1 MANIR
6 FTPLRIGTT
15 NAAGE
20 RISSIDPLL
29 SRTNYFD
36 GQLLKAS
43 DLNRDQIYLDERLL
57 ELGQVFG
64 SGIVRG
70 LDLSLQSGH
79 LLQVTPGIAI
89 APSGRVLQLANT
101 PLTIDLL
108 NSGLIATL
116 NDGRFRSYAR
126 GLYAL
131 ALTHAEVVDGVAEAF
146 PKDLAAPRVPHVA
159 AWAEGV
165 ELRLM
170 PLPLPLPRQ
179 DEIAVRATLA
189 RELLSGGDRLALPS
203 DDAVALS
210 LIAVE
215 RGRILWIDRGLLRRP
230 QRALNTPN
238 AIQQDLATHYQEL
251 MQTVLTARQ
260 SAGLRGAFAA
270 SQYFRV
276 LPPWGPLPQ
285 DSIDPVG
292 GRQQY
297 FPKDYEVSIAPVRR
311 SELAAVLADSAHLA
325 PIDLERDADCDV
337 MVLVPMSDTA
347 FALRARQLEAPAS
360 FTPRSLGRL
369 ARLDRLAL
377 RILPQPPIHRIDTDA
392 DVWRAIWA
400 DVNPAELMYV
410 RRPPRTAETG
420 VSAVVLALGVT
431 LPPPGSALPPDAAA
445 LEEQLDAALEDV
457 DAAEEAQA
465 ALEAEVARLKVRIA
479 ELEKAVAAGGGDQSL
494 TDALAEIER
503 LRLALAAAQKEIEA
517 LKADDR
523 NAGIL
528 ANALEASSDRID
540 ELKAELDAART
551 EIERLKTASPVLD
564 EALKKRFDELA
575 AALEAERAKAA
586 ALEQENA
593 ALTTR
598 LKEAQLRVN
607 QLEAALKEALAKL
620 DAASGNV
627 SSSDADLKAAREA
640 LAKLQAEAAATRNA
654 LDTREAEL
662 ADTRRKLDER
672 TASEA
677 GTLNSL
683 AEALRRIDELQA
695 TAGTSSTETATL
707 RTRVATLETQLAGA
721 SATIER
727 LKTEAAQ
734 GADLGVE
741 LTLER
746 LARARGADAAGIKA
760 ATTADTLIAGNQ
772 AARIAAV
779 QIVGLADR
787 RLDPAL
793 WPSMMALA
801 RRDPDVFQKLR
812 DRFVEAAGNVDMPKF
827 FMEEGSSLGLSSNH
841 VELWKRI
848 AG

>member
-64 SGIVRG
+64 AGIVRG

-79 LLQVTPGIAI
+79 ILRVEPGIAI
-89 APSGRVLQLANT
+89 APSGRVLQLSNT

-131 ALTHAEVVDGVAEAF
+131 ALTHAQVVDGVAEAF

-203 DDAVALS
+203 DDAVALG

-238 AIQQDLATHYQEL
+238 AIQQDLAAHYQEL
-251 MQTVLTARQ
+251 MQTVLTMRQ

-420 VSAVVLALGVT
+420 VSAVVLALGMT

-465 ALEAEVARLKVRIA
+465 AQEAEIARLKVRIA

-494 TDALAEIER
+494 TDALAEVER
-503 LRLALAAAQKEIEA
+503 LKLALAAAQKEIEA

-523 NAGIL
+523 NAVIL

-540 ELKAELDAART
+540 ELKAELDAARA
-551 EIERLKTASPVLD
+551 EIERLKTTSSPID
-564 EALKKRFDELA
+564 ETLKQRIEELA
-575 AALEAERAKAA
+575 AALEAERAKSA
-586 ALEQENA
+586 ALEQERTT
-593 ALTTR
+593 LT
-598 LKEAQLRVN
+598 AQLKDAQRRIT
-607 QLEAALKEALAKL
+607 QLEAELKDALAKL
-620 DAASGNV
+620 EAASGSVN
-627 SSSDADLKAAREA
+627 STDADLVAVREE
-640 LAKLQAEAAATRNA
+640 LAKLKTELDATRGTLATTN
-654 LDTREAEL
+654 AEL
-662 ADTRRKLDER
+662 ADTRTKLDASVTRES
-672 TASEA
+672 TAVA
-677 GTLNSL
+677 SL
-683 AEALRRIDELQA
+683 ADALRRIDELQA
-695 TAGTSSTETATL
+695 TGNTSSTENTTL
-707 RTRVATLETQLAGA
+707 RNRVGTLETQLS
-721 SATIER
+721 SANSTIER

-734 GADLGVE
+734 GTDLAAE

-746 LARARGADAAGIKA
+746 LARARGADAAGIKS
-760 ATTADTLIAGNQ
+760 ATAADTLIAGNE

-779 QIVGLADR
+779 QLVGLADR
-787 RLDPAL
+787 RLDLAL
-793 WPSMMALA
+793 WPSLMAIA
-801 RRDPDVFQKLR
+801 RKDVVLFQKLR
-812 DRFVEAAGNVDMPKF
+812 DRFVDAAGNINLPEF
-827 FMEEGSSLGLSSNH
+827 FMAEGKDFGLTDRH
-841 VELWKRI
+841 IELWKQV

>member
-70 LDLSLQSGH
+70 LDISLQSGH
-79 LLQVTPGIAI
+79 ILRVESGIAI

-146 PKDLAAPRVPHVA
+146 PKDLAAPRRPHVA

-203 DDAVALS
+203 DDAVALG

-285 DSIDPVG
+285 DCIDPIG
-292 GRQQY
+292 GRQQF

-325 PIDLERDADCDV
+325 PIDLERDADCDM

-377 RILPQPPIHRIDTDA
+377 RILPQPPIHRVDTDA

-400 DVNPAELMYV
+400 DVNPAELMYL

-420 VSAVVLALGVT
+420 VSAVVLALGMT

-457 DAAEEAQA
+457 DAAEEARA
-465 ALEAEVARLKVRIA
+465 ALEAEIARLKVRIA
-479 ELEKAVAAGGGDQSL
+479 ELEKALAAAGGTG
-494 TDALAEIER
+494 TPADAQAEIER
-503 LRLALAAAQKEIEA
+503 LRLALDAAQKEIEA

-523 NAGIL
+523 NAAIL
-528 ANALEASSDRID
+528 ANALEAASDRID
-540 ELKAELDAART
+540 ALKAELDAARA
-551 EIERLKTASPVLD
+551 EIERLKTTSSPID
-564 EALKKRFDELA
+564 ETLKQRIEELA
-575 AALEAERAKAA
+575 AALDAERAKSAT
-586 ALEQENA
+586 LEQERA
-593 ALTTR
+593 TLTAQ
-598 LKEAQLRVN
+598 LNEAQRRIT
-607 QLEAALKEALAKL
+607 QLEAELKDALAKL
-620 DAASGNV
+620 EAAGGT
-627 SSSDADLKAAREA
+627 DADLAAAREEA
-640 LAKLQAEAAATRNA
+640 AKLKAELDAARAA
-654 LDTREAEL
+654 LETARAEL
-662 ADTRRKLDER
+662 ADTRAKLD
-672 TASEA
+672 A
-677 GTLNSL
+677 SL
-683 AEALRRIDELQA
+683 AREAAALTRIAELQNALA
-695 TAGTSSTETATL
+695 TANNELATL
-707 RTRVATLETQLAGA
+707 RARVATLETQLANA
-721 SATIER
+721 NATIGK
-727 LKTEAAQ
+727 LKLEAAQ
-734 GADLGVE
+734 AGNLAVE

-746 LARARGADAAGIKA
+746 LARARGADDAGIKSA
-760 ATTADTLIAGNQ
+760 AGADALIGGNEP
-772 AARIAAV
+772 ARIAAV

-787 RLDPAL
+787 RLDLAL
-793 WPSMMALA
+793 WPSMHAIA
-801 RRDPDVFQKLR
+801 RAGLTAFEKIR
-812 DRFVEAAGNVDMPKF
+812 DRLFDAAGTIDLPKF
-827 FMEEGSSLGLSSNH
+827 FLEEGQNFGLSGTH
-841 VELWKRI
+841 LELWKRV

>member
-64 SGIVRG
+64 AGIVRG

-79 LLQVTPGIAI
+79 ILRVEPGIAI

-146 PKDLAAPRVPHVA
+146 PKDLAAPRRPHVA

-203 DDAVALS
+203 DDAVALG

-251 MQTVLTARQ
+251 MQTVLTTRQ

-270 SQYFRV
+270 NQYFRV

-325 PIDLERDADCDV
+325 PIDLERDADCDM

-400 DVNPAELMYV
+400 DANPAELMYV

-420 VSAVVLALGVT
+420 VSAVVLALGMT

-457 DAAEEAQA
+457 DAAAEARA
-465 ALEAEVARLKVRIA
+465 ALEAEIARLKVRIA
-479 ELEKAVAAGGGDQSL
+479 ELEKALAAAGGTG
-494 TDALAEIER
+494 TPADAQAEIER
-503 LRLALAAAQKEIEA
+503 LRLALDAAQKEIEA

-523 NAGIL
+523 NAAIL
-528 ANALEASSDRID
+528 ANALEAASDRID
-540 ELKAELDAART
+540 ALKAELDAARA
-551 EIERLKTASPVLD
+551 EIERLKTTSAPID
-564 EALKKRFDELA
+564 ETLKQRIEELA
-575 AALEAERAKAA
+575 AALEAERAKSA
-586 ALEQENA
+586 ALEQERTT
-593 ALTTR
+593 LTAQ
-598 LKEAQLRVN
+598 LNEAQRRIT
-607 QLEAALKEALAKL
+607 QLEAELKDALAKL
-620 DAASGNV
+620 EAAGGT
-627 SSSDADLKAAREA
+627 DADLAAARDEI
-640 LAKLQAEAAATRNA
+640 AKLKAELDATRAA
-654 LDTREAEL
+654 LETARAEL
-662 ADTRRKLDER
+662 ADTRAKLD
-672 TASEA
+672 ASLTREA
-677 GTLNSL
+677 AALTRIAELQNAL
-683 AEALRRIDELQA
+683 AAANDEL
-695 TAGTSSTETATL
+695 ATL
-707 RTRVATLETQLAGA
+707 RARVATLENQLANA
-721 SATIER
+721 NATIEK
-727 LKTEAAQ
+727 LKLEAAQ
-734 GADLGVE
+734 TSDLATE
-741 LTLER
+741 LPLAL
-746 LARARGADAAGIKA
+746 LARARGADDAGIKA
-760 ATTADTLIAGNQ
+760 ATTADTLIGGNDR
-772 AARIAAV
+772 ARIAAV

-793 WPSMMALA
+793 WPTMPALA
-801 RRDPDVFQKLR
+801 RFDLSVFEKLR
-812 DRFVEAAGNVDMPKF
+812 DRFLAAAGDLDLAKF
-827 FMEEGSSLGLSSNH
+827 FLEEGPNFGLSGTQL
-841 VELWKRI
+841 ELWKRVL
-848 AG
+848 G

>member
-64 SGIVRG
+64 AGIVRG
-70 LDLSLQSGH
+70 LDLSLRSGH
-79 LLQVTPGIAI
+79 VLQVEPGIAI
-89 APSGRVLQLANT
+89 APSGRVLQLNNQ

-146 PKDLAAPRVPHVA
+146 PKDLAAPRRPHVA

-189 RELLSGGDRLALPS
+189 RELLSGGERLALPS
-203 DDAVALS
+203 DDAVPLG

-215 RGRILWIDRGLLRRP
+215 RGRILWLDRGLLRRP

-238 AIQQDLATHYQEL
+238 AIQQDLATHYLEL
-251 MQTVLTARQ
+251 MQAVLASRQ

-276 LPPWGPLPQ
+276 LPPWGPIPQ
-285 DSIDPVG
+285 DCVDPIG
-292 GRQQY
+292 GRQQF

-325 PIDLERDADCDV
+325 PIDLERDADCDI

-347 FALRARQLEAPAS
+347 FALRARQLEAPAEVV
-360 FTPRSLGRL
+360 PRALGRL

-400 DVNPAELMYV
+400 EVNPAELMFV
-410 RRPPRTAETG
+410 RRPPRTAETA
-420 VSAVVLALGVT
+420 VSAVVLALGMT

-457 DAAEEAQA
+457 DAAEEARA
-465 ALEAEVARLKVRIA
+465 ALEAEIARLKLRIA
-479 ELEKAVAAGGGDQSL
+479 ELEKALAAAGGGTP

-503 LRLALAAAQKEIEA
+503 LRLALDSAQKEIEA
-517 LKADDR
+517 LRSDDR

-528 ANALEASSDRID
+528 ANALEAASDRID
-540 ELKAELDAART
+540 ALKAELDAARA
-551 EIERLKTASPVLD
+551 EIERLKTASSPVD
-564 EALKKRFDELA
+564 ETLKQRIAELA
-575 AALEAERAKAA
+575 AALEAERAKSA
-586 ALEQENA
+586 ALEQERA
-593 ALTTR
+593 ALIAR
-598 LKEAQLRVN
+598 LREAQLRIAEF
-607 QLEAALKEALAKL
+607 EAALKDALAKL
-620 DAASGNV
+620 EAAGGT
-627 SSSDADLKAAREA
+627 DADLQAARDEI
-640 LAKLQAEAAATRNA
+640 AKLKAELDAARAT
-654 LDTREAEL
+654 LETTRAEL
-662 ADTRRKLDER
+662 ADTRAKLD
-672 TASEA
+672 A
-677 GTLNSL
+677 SL
-683 AEALRRIDELQA
+683 AREAAALARIAELQNA
-695 TAGTSSTETATL
+695 LAAANNEIATL
-707 RTRVATLETQLAGA
+707 RARIATLETQLAGA
-721 SATIER
+721 NATIAQ
-727 LKTEAAQ
+727 LKREAAQ
-734 GADLGVE
+734 ASDLATD
-741 LTLER
+741 LTLAV
-746 LARARGADAAGIKA
+746 LARARGAGDSGIKA
-760 ATTADTLIAGNQ
+760 ATTADTMIGGNDR
-772 AARIAAV
+772 ARIAAV

-793 WPSMMALA
+793 WPTMPALA
-801 RRDPDVFQKLR
+801 RFDLGVFEKLR
-812 DRFVEAAGNVDMPKF
+812 DRFLDAAGDLDLAKF
-827 FMEEGSSLGLSSNH
+827 FLEEGQNFGLSGTH
-841 VELWKRI
+841 LELWKRI
-848 AG
+848 VG